1 MEALAPAN
9 VGHCDCGWGS
19 RY

>member
-9 VGHCDCGWGS
+9 VGHCDCGWDS